1 MNTDKATAEG
11 STEAVKVPDSVCLV
25 ASRFFFAYDAKYG
38 EFRKRIHGANP
49 RYGELKGIVDDPGYV
64 PAGDREHHGRI
75 LEACDVYDTSFQPK
89 GHSIV
94 TVCGGYNGGGS
105 DHKWCEYLGEI
116 SGAIQRLTDRFGFS
130 WLVRLHDHSD
140 VWYAEIG
147 FTDKRGVPADGAD
160 HAPCFGDDAAA
171 YAAYRERALAANR
184 PFGLVD
190 WGRRSYDWAWEK
202 LGGTHPF
209 PHTAFHGS
217 LIAPTNVANHY
228 AAYDAEREC
237 FRDTWGV
244 YSAPDGAFVAVTA
257 KEGGFPVLMKLS
269 GPELR
274 ACADA
279 RGLPCLED
287 WANEPGV
294 ADAPRR
300 CACGHCRCGKG
311 A

>member
-1 MNTDKATAEG
+1 MNRSTTEG
-11 STEAVKVPDSVCLV
+11 SPEAARVPDSVCLV
-25 ASRFFFAYDAKYG
+25 ASRFFFAYDETHG
-38 EFRKRIHGANP
+38 EFRRRIHGDNP
-49 RYGELKGIVDDPGYV
+49 RYGELKRIVDDPSDPQEGV
-64 PAGDREHHGRI
+64 RDPHGRI
-75 LEACDVYDTSFQPK
+75 LEACDVYDTAFRPK

-105 DHKWCEYLGEI
+105 DRKWCEYLGEI
-116 SGAIQRLTDRFGFS
+116 SGSIRRLTDAFGFS
-130 WLVRLHDHSD
+130 WLVSLHAPGD

-147 FTDKRGVPADGAD
+147 FSDRRGVPAGGAG

-171 YAAYRERALAANR
+171 YAAYRARALAADR

-217 LIAPTNVANHY
+217 LIAPTPVANHY
-228 AAYDAEREC
+228 AAYDADREC

-244 YSAPDGAFVAVTA
+244 YPAPDGAFVAVTA
-257 KEGGFPVLMKLS
+257 KEGGLPVLMKLS

-274 ACADA
+274 ACTSV

-287 WANEPGV
+287 WAREPGG
-294 ADAPRR
+294 ADVPQT
-300 CACGHCRCGKG
+300 
-311 A
+311 